1 MKVLDESGNGVAA
14 GSKLDLAGLG
24 LPVAGRHG
32 TLVVFWK
39 RQ

>member
-1 MKVLDESGNGVAA
+1 MKVLDESGKGVAV
-14 GSKLDLAGLG
+14 GSKLDIAGLG
-24 LPVAGRHG
+24 LPVAGHHA